1 MGKKN
6 VKFNPDEEEVR
17 EEVEEN
23 EYEAELQAVMAIRA
37 EREAE
42 QQNPESSSSSSS
54 NKPNTYNRE
63 GLIAALENLE
73 TRELPFIQTMQINEC
88 SLELVNEL
96 DDIER
101 ETAFYS
107 HALQAVKEGYNRLQ
121 VLGVPCIRPND
132 FFCEQV
138 KSDAHMARI
147 KDRLVIE
154 EKRMDAF
161 EKRKNREQNRKY
173 NKQVSELKKQ
183 EYKKSEQQVF
193 NEVAK
198 LRKGKAPGGG
208 GEDTEA
214 KLEKILNSHGGDED
228 RPQQGKKRMAMDKKY
243 GFGGRD
249 KKRAKMNDKK

>member
-1 MGKKN
+1 MGKKK

-17 EEVEEN
+17 EEEEEN
-23 EYEAELQAVMAIRA
+23 EYEAELQAVMALRA

-42 QQNPESSSSSSS
+42 QQAQQSSSSSSGS
-54 NKPNTYNRE
+54 SKPITYNRE

-73 TRELPFIQTMQINEC
+73 TRQLPFIQTLQVNDF
-88 SLELVNEL
+88 SLELENEL

-101 ETAFYS
+101 ETAFYN
-107 HALQAVKEGYNRLQ
+107 HALQAVKEGYSRLQ
-121 VLGVPCIRPND
+121 TLGVPCIRPND

-147 KDRLVIE
+147 KDRLLIE

-161 EKRKNREQNRKY
+161 EKRKNREQNRKF

-183 EYKKSEQQVF
+183 EHKKSEQQVF

-198 LRKGKAPGGG
+198 LRKGSSSSGR
-208 GEDTEA
+208 EDTES
-214 KLEKILNSHGGDED
+214 KLEKILNSRDSD
-228 RPQQGKKRMAMDKKY
+228 RPEQGKKRKAMDKKY